1 MLGVRL
7 GKFGFNVPSQVL
19 YVGQTGLP
27 VWVNRFE
34 STALPRFVLFCFVSF
49 LHLAF
54 KFLSSSLAGMVLTS
68 KHKLEE

>member
-1 MLGVRL
+1 MLDVRL

-49 LHLAF
+49 RFCTWLLSF
-54 KFLSSSLAGMVLTS
+54 FLLLL
-68 KHKLEE
+68 LEWF